1 MARFGGLFFDKI
13 AKCMNKA
20 DFLKFAKKAAGAR
33 EELFGE
39 VFIFK
44 GASYTGSFA
53 GLGDAQS
60 LKDIG
65 LDVSLT
71 AKLRLQNSSAYAPRI
86 GDVLTVRGESWKIRG
101 VNKSVVETLCDIEK
115 I

>member
-1 MARFGGLFFDKI
+1 
-13 AKCMNKA
+13 MNKA
-20 DFLKFAKKAAGAR
+20 DFLKFAKKAAGVR

-44 GASYTGSFA
+44 GSSYTGSFA

-65 LDVSLT
+65 VDIALT

-86 GDVLTVRGESWKIRG
+86 GDVLTVRGENWKIRA